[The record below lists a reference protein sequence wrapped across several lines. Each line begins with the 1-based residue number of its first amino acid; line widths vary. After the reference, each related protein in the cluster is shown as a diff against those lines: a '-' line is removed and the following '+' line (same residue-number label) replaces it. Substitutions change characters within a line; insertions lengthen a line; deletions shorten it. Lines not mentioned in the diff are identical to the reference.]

1 MCASGRESQP
11 LTRNASERGWEGAS
25 REAGARTTDRP
36 RGTRPRAGEAK
47 ATPNPAAVTEKGQ
60 SQSAHVGTRKMVSY
74 ARGG

>member
-1 MCASGRESQP
+1 MFCLPKTAWP
-11 LTRNASERGWEGAS
+11 PTWEGAS